1 MRQLDQYFVIRL
13 GISRVFTPRCVLHA
27 DCNRIL
33 CSLCFLVDQNF
44 IFQFVFFSSRAVAA
58 AAMSGVKISFRVLW
72 QFVSEHSP
80 LKPRS
85 QVQKLLEENEEFIR
99 DSLSI
104 YAEGKVSGF
113 GIVILTSCNCILHYY
128 LQLFT

>member
-1 MRQLDQYFVIRL
+1 MQIVIVSYIACAFWL
-13 GISRVFTPRCVLHA
+13 I
-27 DCNRIL
+27 NIL
-33 CSLCFLVDQNF
+33 FS
-44 IFQFVFFSSRAVAA
+44 VFFSRAVAT

-85 QVQKLLEENEEFIR
+85 QIQRLLEENEEFIR

-104 YAEGKVSGF
+104 YAEGKVSG
-113 GIVILTSCNCILHYY
+113 IVHLTS
-128 LQLFT
+128 